1 MFATNNFAWS
11 DAEDNTFKPMNR
23 GGIADLPFLE
33 NTIGNSP
40 KVLRAKFLERD
51 GLFCFISICKF
62 GSFRNPF
69 ATITGLYEISFRFRR
84 FILLVQTKKVISIN
98 YGSSTST
105 WKPWRRVKLDLILS
119 MRDRYINSNLSPLTK
134 FTSNSRSTEFK
145 DILPQNISVI
155 KKWSQRPSQ
164 SAQE

>member
-1 MFATNNFAWS
+1 MFATNNFALS

-23 GGIADLPFLE
+23 GGIADLPFFE

-40 KVLRAKFLERD
+40 KALRAKFLERD

-62 GSFRNPF
+62 GSFKSPF
-69 ATITGLYEISFRFRR
+69 ATITGLCEISFRFRR

-105 WKPWRRVKLDLILS
+105 WKRWRWVKLDLTLS
-119 MRDRYINSNLSPLTK
+119 MRDRYIYSNLNPP
-134 FTSNSRSTEFK
+134 TS
-145 DILPQNISVI
+145 IH
-155 KKWSQRPSQ
+155 
-164 SAQE
+164 